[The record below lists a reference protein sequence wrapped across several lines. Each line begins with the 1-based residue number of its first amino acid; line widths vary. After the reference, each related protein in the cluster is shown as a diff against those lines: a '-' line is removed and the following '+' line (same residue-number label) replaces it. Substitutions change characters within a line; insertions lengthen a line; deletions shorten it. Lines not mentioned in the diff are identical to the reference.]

1 MKLNEMAQRC
11 LSCAIKRG
19 KLPIPEDKRLESQ
32 KYVVLGE
39 VAELMRS
46 YPAKSE
52 HIDYNEDIEEAADV
66 IISALTYLALAR
78 VDADAVIEAKMS
90 YNEQRE
96 D

>member
-1 MKLNEMAQRC
+1 
-11 LSCAIKRG
+11 
-19 KLPIPEDKRLESQ
+19 LPIPEDKRMESQ

-46 YPAKSE
+46 YPTKSE

-66 IISALTYLALAR
+66 IISALTYLALAK
-78 VDADAVIEAKMS
+78 VDVDAVIEAKMR
-90 YNEQRE
+90 YNENRE

>member
-1 MKLNEMAQRC
+1 MKLNETAQRC

-19 KLPIPEDKRLESQ
+19 KIPILEDKRLENQ
-32 KYVVLGE
+32 KHIILGE

-46 YPAKSE
+46 CPAKSE

-66 IISALTYLALAR
+66 VISALTYLALAK
-78 VDADAVIEAKMS
+78 VDVDAVIEAKMK
-90 YNEQRE
+90 YNETRE